1 VQFLFPLYSSFL
13 SSLCQGTA
21 QSSGSIARTLGPM
34 SSGFLFS
41 WAIASHA
48 GPWPVFLLL
57 SCCYIICF
65 GIACSLPES
74 IEHAATLS
82 R

>member
-1 VQFLFPLYSSFL
+1 M

-41 WAIASHA
+41 WVITFQR
-48 GPWPVFLLL
+48 GPFPVFLLL

-74 IEHAATLS
+74 IEHAAMTS
-82 R
+82 RC